1 MPEPEGGPHVQ
12 RREKPMIH
20 PPFSQIHRLTAAAVL
35 LCLLAG
41 SAAADTEAFTLG
53 GSGSPIRIV
62 LGGGTSAGKTPK
74 FTNNS
79 GRTAVFASNVSWL
92 TGGGAAS
99 TLTFDGSSDFI
110 VAGGLFTNAL
120 TSNLTKTGNGT
131 LTLSANNSF
140 SGGMN
145 ITGGTVA
152 VGHDNALGTGT
163 LNMNATTA
171 RIRSADA
178 TARTLANPITISLD
192 STFGAVGTGNLTFT
206 GAVNAG
212 ANPKTWTTTGI
223 TAWFSNAI
231 SGSSTQTITG
241 SGTLWWSGNNSATL
255 TGPVNFIA
263 SRGGT
268 LRISHRFALGGTSGT
283 TTITGGTGSTN
294 LLEIL
299 GDISLSEDIS
309 IGGKD
314 NFSATLR
321 NVSGDN
327 SLSGIISLLGGGL
340 EYNIES
346 ATGNLTIRSKLTTQ
360 PTLVRTLNISGAGN
374 VRLDGIIANNG
385 NGTIGIKKSGA
396 GTLTLTGNHTY
407 TENTTVSAGNLV
419 LSNTGGLRFNIG
431 AAGVNNK
438 LDGSGS
444 ATLDGK
450 FIFNLTSAGTTVG
463 NAWAILA
470 ASLGK
475 SYGGTF
481 AVASTNGP
489 FTNSSGIWTRSEN
502 GVTYR
507 FVQSTGVL
515 SVINPAAS
523 YASWAASFTDPA
535 LGVTDSIADSDHDGL
550 TNAMEYA
557 LGLDPRYSSGSP
569 GAFDGTTLTFTKGAL
584 AKEDPNVI
592 YQIET
597 SATLGASPSPWTVGS
612 APLVT
617 ETPDAISITFAE
629 GSRNFARLRVTIAP

>member
-1 MPEPEGGPHVQ
+1 
-12 RREKPMIH
+12 MIH

-35 LCLLAG
+35 LCPLAG

-140 SGGMN
+140 SGGVN

-223 TAWFSNAI
+223 TAGFSNAI
-231 SGSSTQTITG
+231 SGSGMQTITG

-340 EYNIES
+340 EYNIDS
-346 ATGNLTIRSKLTTQ
+346 ASGNLTIRSKLTTQ
-360 PTLVRTLNISGAGN
+360 NSAVRTLNISGAGN
-374 VRLDGIIANNG
+374 VSLDGIIANNG
-385 NGTIGIKKSGA
+385 NGTIGIKKTGE
-396 GTLTLTGNHTY
+396 GTLTLSGNNTY
-407 TENTTVSAGNLV
+407 TENTTVSAGTLV

-444 ATLDGK
+444 ATLDGT
-450 FIFNLTSAGTTVG
+450 FILNLTSAGTTIG
-463 NAWAILA
+463 NSWAILA

-489 FTNSSGIWTRSEN
+489 FTNSSGIWMRSEN

-507 FVQSTGVL
+507 FVQSTGIL
-515 SVINPAAS
+515 SVIPSGAN
-523 YASWAASFTDPA
+523 YASWAASFTNPA
-535 LGVTDSIADSDHDGL
+535 LGDSDSTADPDHDGL

-557 LGLDPRYSSGSP
+557 LGLDPRYSSASP

-584 AKEDPNVI
+584 AKENPNVI
-592 YQIET
+592 YQIEM
-597 SATLGASPSPWTVGS
+597 SDTLGTSSSPWTLGS

-617 ETPDAISITFAE
+617 ETPDAISITFPE
-629 GSRNFARLRVTIAP
+629 GLRNFARLKVTIAP

>member
-1 MPEPEGGPHVQ
+1 
-12 RREKPMIH
+12 MIH
-20 PPFSQIHRLTAAAVL
+20 PPLFQIHRLAAAAVL
-35 LCLLAG
+35 LCPLAG
-41 SAAADTEAFTLG
+41 SAAADTDAFTLG

-62 LGGGTSAGKTPK
+62 LGGGTAAAKTPV

-79 GRTAVFASNVSWL
+79 GKTAVFASNVSWL

-99 TLTFDGSSDFI
+99 TLTFEGASDFI

-131 LTLSANNSF
+131 LTLSANNTF
-140 SGGMN
+140 SGGVN

-152 VGHDNALGTGT
+152 VGHDNALGAGT

-178 TARTLANPITISLD
+178 TARTIANAVTLTQNA
-192 STFGAVGTGNLTFT
+192 TFGAVETGNLTFN

-212 ANPKTWTTTGI
+212 LSAKTWTTTGI
-223 TAWFSNAI
+223 TAGFSGAI
-231 SGSSTQTITG
+231 SGSGTQTITG

-268 LRISHRFALGGTSGT
+268 LRISHRFALGGTSGA
-283 TTITGGTGSTN
+283 TTIIGGNGATN

-299 GDISLSEDIS
+299 GDIGVAENIT
-309 IGGKD
+309 IGAKD

-327 SLSGIISLLGGGL
+327 SLSGIISLSGGGL
-340 EYNIES
+340 EYNIDS
-346 ATGNLTIRSKLTTQ
+346 TSGNLTIRSKLTTQ
-360 PTLVRTLNISGAGN
+360 ATEVRTLNISGAGN
-374 VRLDGIIANNG
+374 VRLNGIIANNG
-385 NGTIGIKKSGA
+385 AGTIGIKKTGE
-396 GTLTLTGNHTY
+396 GTLTLSGNNTY
-407 TENTTVSAGNLV
+407 TENTTVSAGTLI

-431 AAGVNNK
+431 AAGVNNT
-438 LDGSGS
+438 LGGTGN

-450 FIFNLTSAGTTVG
+450 FIFNLASAGTTIG
-463 NAWAILA
+463 NSWAIVA
-470 ASLGK
+470 ASLGE

-481 AVASTNGP
+481 AVAGTNGP
-489 FTNSSGIWTRSEN
+489 FTHSNGIWTRSEN

-515 SVINPAAS
+515 SVANPAAN
-523 YASWAASFTDPA
+523 YASWAASFTNPVLGDSTSTADP
-535 LGVTDSIADSDHDGL
+535 DHDGL
-550 TNAMEYA
+550 INAMEYA

-569 GAFDGTTLTFTKGAL
+569 GVFDGTTLTFTKGAL
-584 AKEDPNVI
+584 AKDDPNVI

-597 SATLGASPSPWTVGS
+597 SDTLGASPSPWTVGS

-617 ETPDAISITFAE
+617 ETPDAISITFPE
-629 GSRNFARLRVTIAP
+629 GLRNFARLKVTITP

>member
-1 MPEPEGGPHVQ
+1 VPEPEGGPHVQ

-41 SAAADTEAFTLG
+41 SAAADTEAFTLD

-163 LNMNATTA
+163 LNMNDITA

-206 GAVNAG
+206 GTVNAG

-419 LSNTGGLRFNIG
+419 LLNTGGLRFKIG
-431 AAGVNNK
+431 AAGENNT
-438 LDGSGS
+438 LGGSGS

-463 NAWAILA
+463 NA
-470 ASLGK
+470 
-475 SYGGTF
+475 
-481 AVASTNGP
+481 
-489 FTNSSGIWTRSEN
+489 
-502 GVTYR
+502 
-507 FVQSTGVL
+507 
-515 SVINPAAS
+515 
-523 YASWAASFTDPA
+523 
-535 LGVTDSIADSDHDGL
+535 
-550 TNAMEYA
+550 
-557 LGLDPRYSSGSP
+557 
-569 GAFDGTTLTFTKGAL
+569 
-584 AKEDPNVI
+584 
-592 YQIET
+592 
-597 SATLGASPSPWTVGS
+597 
-612 APLVT
+612 
-617 ETPDAISITFAE
+617 
-629 GSRNFARLRVTIAP
+629 

>member
-20 PPFSQIHRLTAAAVL
+20 PPFSQIHRLTAVSAAL
-35 LCLLAG
+35 LCPFAG
-41 SAAADTEAFTLG
+41 IATADTDAFTLG
-53 GSGSPIRIV
+53 GSGSPLRIV
-62 LGGGTSAGKTPK
+62 LGAGAGAKTPK

-79 GRTAVFASNVSWL
+79 GRTAAFASNVSWV
-92 TGGGAAS
+92 TGGGATS
-99 TLTFDGSSDFI
+99 TLNFDGNSDFI
-110 VAGGLFTNAL
+110 VAGELFTNAL
-120 TSNLTKTGNGT
+120 SSNIAKNGTGT

-140 SGGMN
+140 SGGV
-145 ITGGTVA
+145 IIDGGTVA
-152 VGHDNALGTGT
+152 VGHNNALGTGT
-163 LNMNATTA
+163 LNLRNNTNA
-171 RIRSADA
+171 RIRSTDA
-178 TARTLANPITISLD
+178 TARTLANAVTISLD

-241 SGTLWWSGNNSATL
+241 SGTLWWSGNSSATL

-340 EYNIES
+340 EYNIDS
-346 ATGNLTIRSKLTTQ
+346 ASGNLTIRSKLTTQ
-360 PTLVRTLNISGAGN
+360 NSAVRTLNISGAGN
-374 VRLDGIIANNG
+374 VSLDGIIANNG
-385 NGTIGIKKSGA
+385 NGTIGE
-396 GTLTLTGNHTY
+396 GTLTLSGNNTY
-407 TENTTVSAGNLV
+407 TENTTVSAGTLV

-444 ATLDGK
+444 ATLDGT
-450 FIFNLTSAGTTVG
+450 FILNLTSAGTTIG
-463 NAWAILA
+463 NSWAILA

-489 FTNSSGIWTRSEN
+489 FTNSSGIWMRSEN

-507 FVQSTGVL
+507 FVQSTGIL
-515 SVINPAAS
+515 SVIPSGAN
-523 YASWAASFTDPA
+523 YASWAASFTNPA
-535 LGVTDSIADSDHDGL
+535 LGDSDSTADPDHDGL

-557 LGLDPRYSSGSP
+557 LGLDPRYSSASP

-584 AKEDPNVI
+584 AKENPNVI
-592 YQIET
+592 YQIEM
-597 SATLGASPSPWTVGS
+597 SDTLGTSSSPWTLGS

-617 ETPDAISITFAE
+617 ETPDAISITFPE
-629 GSRNFARLRVTIAP
+629 GLRNFARLKVTIAP